1 MQKPVLVDIDIDLQD
16 LIPQFLMNRKNDVAQ
31 LVQLSEQNDLP
42 AIAQLAHKIKG
53 TAAGYGFADLSD
65 YASQLE
71 LISKGKIEGDIN
83 DIKRITTAM
92 KDHFDRIE
100 VRYISMS

>member
-1 MQKPVLVDIDIDLQD
+1 MQNTILIDIDIDLQE
-16 LIPQFLMNRKNDVAQ
+16 LIPQFLVNRKNDVAQ

-53 TAAGYGFADLSD
+53 TAAGYGFAALSD
-65 YASQLE
+65 YAGQLE
-71 LISKGKIEGDIN
+71 LISKGKTSGDIN
-83 DIKRITTAM
+83 DIKKIARAM